1 MLQQLTVQSR
11 RHRELVDV
19 TGQVREAIAASGVSE
34 GLALVFCPHT
44 TASVTLNENAD
55 PDVVT
60 DLLTAY
66 VDLLGDER
74 RFRHAEGNSG
84 GHALS
89 SLVGVSLVLPVSGG
103 GLRLGT
109 WQAVWFCEWDGPR
122 TRTLQVQVIG
132 R

>member
-1 MLQQLTVQSR
+1 MLQELTVQTR

-19 TGQVREAIAASGVSE
+19 TGQVQEAVAASGVSD

-55 PDVVT
+55 PDVVA
-60 DLLTAY
+60 DLLGAY

-74 RFRHAEGNSG
+74 RFRHAEGNAG

-89 SLVGVSLVLPVSGG
+89 SLIGASLALPVSAGR
-103 GLRLGT
+103 LQLGT

-122 TRTLQVQVIG
+122 TRTVQVQVIG

>member
-1 MLQQLTVQSR
+1 MRQIAVQTG

-19 TGQVREAIAASGVSE
+19 TDRVREAITASGVGE
-34 GLALVFCPHT
+34 GIALVFCPHT

-55 PDVVT
+55 PDVVA
-60 DLLTAY
+60 DLLRAY

-74 RFRHAEGNSG
+74 RFRHAEGNAG

-89 SLVGVSLVLPVSGG
+89 SLVGASLALPVSGG
-103 GLRLGT
+103 RLQLGT

-122 TRTLQVQVIG
+122 SRTLQVQVIG